1 MNADANPPPDLGP
14 EWWTAPDLRPSL
26 AVRDIG
32 ALFWWLNRRGWS
44 QTMIGARTG
53 QSQPEVSA
61 IMHGRQVQAYSVVVG
76 VADGLGIPRGY
87 FGLSHCVE
95 CSGGAGGEPPG
106 EDGEG
111 EGDDPV
117 RRREF
122 ISTAAIVAAGG
133 SVAGLDSLLPARV
146 TSAAAVPARV
156 GASEVTQ
163 VRSFTAEFR
172 AMRNRYGGGA
182 VLDAAHGYAGWAR
195 GMLGSRAGEAVA
207 RDLRVALGELHSMIG
222 WTHHDAGNSIGVRRN
237 YLQTLTLA
245 RDADEPEQVAD
256 ALGDLAE
263 AAIWRRQPH
272 DGLRLARTGLAVATE
287 RVSRATTAWLRI
299 CEARAWAQM
308 GDEHGVR
315 EALARAEDDLSGAD
329 LAAVPA
335 WASSGRY
342 LLSSN
347 ALAGYRTRVYG
358 ELSRRPEHRRYAETA
373 VEMGQAAL
381 AASGGNR
388 AWTGVVIDRVGLAAA
403 LLRAGARDE
412 GLATAHR
419 AIDEAAALC
428 SNRARDGLADV
439 ADAAGDYPG
448 HGDAEDLRAKLAAA
462 G

>member
-1 MNADANPPPDLGP
+1 VNADANPPPDLGP

-95 CSGGAGGEPPG
+95 CSGSAGGEPQG
-106 EDGEG
+106 EDG